1 MKDTHKL
8 LPVDSFSGEIGI
20 ESKEALIFT
29 SSFLALL
36 KGNLV
41 LFFFFFFFLIHFK
54 IQKGQGRRE
63 EEERRQLY
71 FLLYTF
77 VLVEFE
83 GYFFFLLR
91 THALL

>member
-41 LFFFFFFFLIHFK
+41 LFFFFKFILK
-54 IQKGQGRRE
+54 YRRDRAG
-63 EEERRQLY
+63 ERKKREDNFTFYFIPLY
-71 FLLYTF
+71 WLSLR
-77 VLVEFE
+77 
-83 GYFFFLLR
+83 GIFFFLLR
-91 THALL
+91 AHALL